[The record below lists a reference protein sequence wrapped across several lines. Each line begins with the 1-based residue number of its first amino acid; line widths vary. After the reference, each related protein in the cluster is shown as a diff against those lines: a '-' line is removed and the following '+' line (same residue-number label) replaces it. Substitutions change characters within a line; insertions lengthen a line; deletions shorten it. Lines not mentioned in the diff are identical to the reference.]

1 MKKKLLLLLWVSCL
15 SGWANAAPEI
25 VKFHQADSS
34 SYHCCW
40 GVSNLI
46 VGNQGPNDFYEATTW
61 NGSARASGTVD
72 YGAISGSVSASAQR
86 SGSYAGASGYG
97 RVRDYFVDTFTIH
110 SSSLPV
116 GTPVDVQLGVSLQ
129 FSTTNQEE
137 PGGSARSSAAAV
149 WHFNGP
155 DAPWIVGAVFDRETE
170 GLGPFNATRNAQ
182 ASFASTVGG
191 SFTLVG
197 DLVLHAAAFATDNPS
212 SANAMLSANAH
223 YTVKVLTPDA
233 GFSTLSGATYV
244 TAVPEPSVALM
255 LGAGML
261 VLLRVMPRRCRA
273 LRQAGT

>member
-1 MKKKLLLLLWVSCL
+1 MKKKLQLLLWVSCL
-15 SGWANAAPEI
+15 SGWANAVPAI

-46 VGNQGPNDFYEATTW
+46 VGNQGPNDLYTATTW
-61 NGSARASGTVD
+61 NGSAQATGTAD
-72 YGAISGSVSASAQR
+72 YGAISGSVSASAKR
-86 SGSYAGASGYG
+86 SGDYAGASGYG
-97 RVRDYFVDTFTIH
+97 RVRDYFVDTFTIT

-129 FSTTNQEE
+129 FSTTSQEE

-155 DAPWIVGAVFDRETE
+155 DAPWIVGGVFDRDSE

-182 ASFASTVGG
+182 ATFASTVGG

-197 DLVLHAAAFATDNPS
+197 DLVLQAVAFATNNPS
-212 SANAMLSANAH
+212 SASTTLSGNAR
-223 YTVKVLTPDA
+223 YTVAVLTPNA
-233 GFSTLSGATYV
+233 GFSTLSGTTYV

-261 VLLRVMPRRCRA
+261 VLLRVKHHRSRA
-273 LRQAGT
+273 APQPSA